1 MSLFNKHESY
11 LGVDIGSD
19 GIKIVELRRTKNRPQ
34 LWTYGIADEKLDIH
48 LDTPN
53 KDKTPAELIREKNLE
68 SAEETGAM
76 TNNKVSQI
84 SSAEMNGEKAKYY
97 AEILRELVRQ
107 ARATSRKAIVSLP
120 VSYVFNAIV
129 NLPKVQEK
137 EIDHLVRAE
146 VKKMLPRPIEEMQ
159 VVHQVVPQPDV
170 EKGKE
175 KFLKILVTAAPR
187 EVVAFYTRIFEMAD
201 LELLELETEGFA
213 LERALVG
220 HDVTTSIVVD
230 VGAEKTNFYIMDQGL
245 PMTNHVI
252 NLGGNA
258 LDRMI
263 ADTAGVTFEQAMR
276 MKSDLSVS
284 GALVNNDSFMAV
296 FDPIAKQIEYGFDVY
311 LRQTGN
317 ENKKPEKII
326 LTGGTSTFPPLVD
339 YLRRKFAMKVFVGD
353 PWARVVYQQG
363 LKPVLDEI
371 GPRMSV
377 AIGLALRKIV

>member
-1 MSLFNKHESY
+1 MSLFHKEESY
-11 LGVDIGSD
+11 IGVDIGSD

-34 LWTYGIADEKLDIH
+34 LWTYGIADDKLDIH
-48 LDTPN
+48 FDAPK
-53 KDKTPAELIREKNLE
+53 KDKTPAELNRERN
-68 SAEETGAM
+68 SAESGVA
-76 TNNKVSQI
+76 SGQI
-84 SSAEMNGEKAKYY
+84 SVSPTEMNNERAKKYAEM
-97 AEILRELVRQ
+97 LRELIKQ
-107 ARATSRKAIVSLP
+107 ARVVGRKAMVSLP
-120 VSYVFNAIV
+120 VSYVFNAVV
-129 NLPKVQEK
+129 NLPRCPEK

-146 VKKMLPRPIEEMQ
+146 VKKMFPRPIEEMQ
-159 VVHQVVPQPDV
+159 IVHQLVPQPGV

-175 KFLKILVTAAPR
+175 RFFKILVTAAPR
-187 EVVAFYTRIFEMAD
+187 EVVMFYTKIFEMAG

-220 HDVTTSIVVD
+220 HDITTSIVVD
-230 VGAEKTNFYIMDQGL
+230 IGAEKTNFYIMDQGL

-252 NLGGNA
+252 NLGGNL
-258 LDRMI
+258 LDKMI
-263 ADTAGVTFEQAMR
+263 AETTGLGLDQALR
-276 MKSDLSVS
+276 MKADLTVS
-284 GALVNNDSFMAV
+284 GSAVDPDLFLSV

-326 LTGGTSTFPPLVD
+326 LTGGSAAFPPLVN
-339 YLRRKFAMKVFVGD
+339 YLRQKFSMRVFVGD

-363 LKPVLDEI
+363 LKTVLDEI